1 MICQSCNQ
9 QVATVHLTEIMNQ
22 QKKEVHLCEECSRQ
36 KGISYKANISVQELF
51 SHLST
56 QKTGKQTPDASPAE
70 GEELQAD
77 LQAMTCPACGISFG
91 EFRSTG
97 RLGCPEDYR
106 HFKQGLTQL
115 LEKIHGAAQHVGK
128 APGEV
133 REPPAGSDKIK
144 KLRQELDQAIQ
155 QEEYE
160 QAAQL
165 RDSIQNLESDAL
177 VGDAILDYEPDESQ
191 GTEE

>member
-9 QVATVHLTEIMNQ
+9 QVATVHLTEIMNK
-22 QKKEVHLCEECSRQ
+22 QKKEVHLCEECSRE

-51 SHLST
+51 SHLNT
-56 QKTGKQTPDASPAE
+56 QKSDAPASEASPAGAE
-70 GEELQAD
+70 DVQAD
-77 LQAMTCPACGISFG
+77 LQTMTCPDCGISFG

-115 LEKIHGAAQHVGK
+115 LEKIHNATEHVGK
-128 APGEV
+128 TPGEV
-133 REPPAGSDKIK
+133 SEPSTGSDKIV
-144 KLRQELDQAIQ
+144 KLRHELDQAIKA
-155 QEEYE
+155 ERYE

-165 RDSIQNLESDAL
+165 RDSLKNLEPDDGQSD
-177 VGDAILDYEPDESQ
+177 EESL
-191 GTEE
+191 